1 MKFLLIIFFILFSQH
16 ISANTI
22 DDLKSDEDVK
32 SFVVNVYPKFLS
44 DKYTKFKIESTDT
57 LAKYLDCDKVFEDWK
72 MKNWEI
78 SDVNNDGINDLL
90 FIYKWYNYTQCLILG
105 NKTNN
110 YKLITLSRNYYEDCE
125 FAKSIKIKSKF
136 YLKTYQRKNIY
147 DTNSNEFKY
156 QKFIDTL
163 IIKDNELIELNKKPA
178 RLEIK
183 SIKFNTSYCFGSCP
197 VFELYILKDGNSKF
211 TGKDNVPCKGNFTKK
226 LDSKAI
232 NELSYLI
239 NYINVNNLKNNYSVD
254 WTDSQTVILT
264 IEFKNGMRKE
274 ITDYGA
280 QGNYGLSSLYLKLF
294 KIAQEI
300 DWNKKN

>member
-78 SDVNNDGINDLL
+78 SDINNDGINDLL

-110 YKLITLSRNYYEDCE
+110 YKLITLSRNYYEYCE
-125 FAKSIKIKSKF
+125 FAKSIKIK
-136 YLKTYQRKNIY
+136 
-147 DTNSNEFKY
+147 
-156 QKFIDTL
+156 
-163 IIKDNELIELNKKPA
+163 
-178 RLEIK
+178 
-183 SIKFNTSYCFGSCP
+183 
-197 VFELYILKDGNSKF
+197 
-211 TGKDNVPCKGNFTKK
+211 
-226 LDSKAI
+226 
-232 NELSYLI
+232 
-239 NYINVNNLKNNYSVD
+239 
-254 WTDSQTVILT
+254 
-264 IEFKNGMRKE
+264 
-274 ITDYGA
+274 
-280 QGNYGLSSLYLKLF
+280 
-294 KIAQEI
+294 
-300 DWNKKN
+300 